1 MEQRQEGK
9 TCQKKMNM
17 EEKKMFKHLKKMSE
31 SNLQK
36 KWFVM
41 AYPLKIIQFIKNNK
55 ALNHQ

>member
-31 SNLQK
+31 SNL
-36 KWFVM
+36 
-41 AYPLKIIQFIKNNK
+41 
-55 ALNHQ
+55 